1 MYLEIDF
8 EKQLSLVFWIKSIN
22 FVIANKKLPI
32 EDVVIRKTLI
42 FRCLLKSLKLLGKR
56 GGGGVLGRPTPRVV
70 GPIGRFGKQRPRVE
84 TTLGA

>member
-1 MYLEIDF
+1 MHLSVIYLEIDF

-32 EDVVIRKTLI
+32 EYVVIRKTLI
-42 FRCLLKSLKLLGKR
+42 FRCLLKSLKLLMKR
-56 GGGGVLGRPTPRVV
+56 GGGPTPRVV